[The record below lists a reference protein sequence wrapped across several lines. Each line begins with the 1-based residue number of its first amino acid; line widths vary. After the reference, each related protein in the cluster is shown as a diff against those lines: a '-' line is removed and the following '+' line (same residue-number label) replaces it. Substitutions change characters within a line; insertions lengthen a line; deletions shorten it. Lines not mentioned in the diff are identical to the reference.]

1 MSRTALLT
9 FGALIVG
16 CSFGLFLGSDDLR
29 ERLGFRAWSAMHVIP
44 AENQI
49 QSYPDREQAWDQ
61 TLRER
66 KARLAK
72 LDWNMALLETRLR
85 TLEVLVQMRLREA
98 EQGKSVSADSDSGSV
113 NGVDRSETLDSPI
126 MENQADVPAITGLL
140 ASTGWFVHV
149 AASHD
154 RFQAKALAQQA
165 GAIIGMPLSV
175 LEVETLG
182 FVVRAC
188 GLETQVRAQ
197 ELVELLLK
205 ATRNE
210 QLWIGRG
217 C

>member
-1 MSRTALLT
+1 
-9 FGALIVG
+9 
-16 CSFGLFLGSDDLR
+16 
-29 ERLGFRAWSAMHVIP
+29 
-44 AENQI
+44 
-49 QSYPDREQAWDQ
+49 
-61 TLRER
+61 
-66 KARLAK
+66 
-72 LDWNMALLETRLR
+72 
-85 TLEVLVQMRLREA
+85 
-98 EQGKSVSADSDSGSV
+98 
-113 NGVDRSETLDSPI
+113 

-165 GAIIGMPLSV
+165 EAIIGMPLRV